1 MKGKTSSW
9 LINHIREKGGV
20 MNVTRRITIGG

>member
-9 LINHIREKGGV
+9 LISYIREKGGA